1 MSPIGRERRKGRE
14 DRRQRDLQAWHDG
27 ELSWLGRRRV
37 ARRLARDPEARREL
51 AALER
56 LGRLLRDEDA
66 TRRGDPGEL
75 WESLRGRLPEAAP
88 PPSPP
93 VPSPRLRP
101 AWAAAAGLALVA
113 GALALAIL
121 LPQGHAPPAT
131 SLRWLRVDGQGAVVL
146 EDDREA
152 TIIWVLPSPQP
163 SRRTDGKLT

>member
-1 MSPIGRERRKGRE
+1 MSPSGREGRDERRRRE
-14 DRRQRDLQAWHDG
+14 LQAWHDG

-37 ARRLARDPEARREL
+37 ARRLARDPDARREL

-56 LGRLLRDEDA
+56 LGRLLREEDA
-66 TRRGDPGEL
+66 ARRADPGNL
-75 WESLRGRLPEAAP
+75 WEAVRGHLPEAAALP
-88 PPSPP
+88 PRPAA
-93 VPSPRLRP
+93 SPRLRP

-113 GALALAIL
+113 AAVALAIL
-121 LPQGHAPPAT
+121 LPQGHAPPTT

-152 TIIWVLPSPQP
+152 TIIWVLPSQQP